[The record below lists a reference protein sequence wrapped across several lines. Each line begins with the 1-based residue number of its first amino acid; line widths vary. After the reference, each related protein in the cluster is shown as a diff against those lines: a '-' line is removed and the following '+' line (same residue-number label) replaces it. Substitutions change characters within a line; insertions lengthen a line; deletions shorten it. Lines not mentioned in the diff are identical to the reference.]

1 MIRKIKHLLKL
12 VMLVCCPELLY
23 KLLGR
28 LHRGFSPERELIKKE
43 AKSSIRVSLRNRI
56 WALHH
61 GFLSENVVLYG
72 LTRSNIHEYLSDF
85 PYVRAHPINGCFS
98 KLIDDKFTM
107 YFVLQAFRE
116 YLPEYY
122 FLILRDEVV
131 PVGTTSYNDATP
143 YTAESVLDLCRNKG
157 SIVLKPFTGA
167 CGVGFHKAVFN
178 GQCFSIDGKKLK
190 DFELT
195 GYIQKLD
202 NYIVTEYVQQHD
214 YAKSLFPHSTNT
226 IRILTMRDYETHKP
240 FIATAIHR
248 IGRTCSSP
256 VDNFS
261 QGGLSCMIDLSSGIL
276 RRGVTYPS
284 ESVILW
290 HDKHP
295 DTGQQITGTQIPRWS
310 QVRERILE
318 IAEYLTYLPYMG
330 WDVVITSNSF
340 KIIEIN
346 SLSDVNLLQIH
357 SPLLRDERVRRFYSC
372 HIR

>member
-1 MIRKIKHLLKL
+1 MIRQIKHLLKL
-12 VMLVCCPELLY
+12 IMLICCPGLLY

-43 AKSSIRVSLRNRI
+43 AKSTIRVSMRNRI

-72 LTRSNIHEYLSDF
+72 LTNSNIYDYLPDF
-85 PYVRAHPINGCFS
+85 PYFRAHPINGCCS
-98 KLIDDKFTM
+98 KLIDDKLTM
-107 YFVLQAFRE
+107 YFVLHAFRK

-131 PVGTTSYNDATP
+131 PVGAISYNYAAP

-157 SIVLKPFTGA
+157 AIALKPFTGDS
-167 CGVGFHKAVFN
+167 GVGFHKVVFN
-178 GQCFSIDGKKLK
+178 GQCFSIDGKELN

-195 GYIQKLD
+195 GYIQKL
-202 NYIVTEYVQQHD
+202 NSYIVTEYVQQHD

-226 IRILTMRDYETHKP
+226 IRFLTMRDYETHKP
-240 FIATAIHR
+240 FIATAVHR

-256 VDNFS
+256 VDSFS
-261 QGGLSCMIDLSSGIL
+261 QGGLSCMIDLDSGIL
-276 RRGVTYPS
+276 RRGVSYPN
-284 ESVILW
+284 ESVMVW

-295 DTGQQITGTQIPRWS
+295 DTGRQITGMQIPRWS
-310 QVRERILE
+310 KVREGILE
-318 IAEYLTYLPYMG
+318 IAEYLAYIPYMG

-346 SLSDVNLLQIH
+346 SLSWMQFLQVH
-357 SPLLRDERVRRFYSC
+357 GPLLRDERVRRFYSC